1 MIRPA
6 LLSQNILI
14 DDLAHQ
20 LVLEEVFGRAAERR
34 GLPAKDQFLASQ
46 SLQGILNLSWG
57 ETAPTFGG
65 RVQMLQRAVPEGA
78 PHDRRPLE
86 HRPFRSRQAVNA
98 RLQYSRQR
106 GRDSRGGQARRFNA
120 PFLRPGDNHFLIDQ
134 HLNGFFNEKGVAV
147 RSAHQELLE
156 RLGYILRLA
165 QNVPN
170 ERAALSP
177 RQRLQV
183 QPFMAGQALAPGWPP
198 PQQGRS
204 GPT

>member
-46 SLQGILNLSWG
+46 SLQGILNLSRS
-57 ETAPTFGG
+57 ETAPPFGG
-65 RVQMLQRAVPEGA
+65 RIEMLQCAVPKGA
-78 PHDRRPLE
+78 SHHRSPLE

-106 GRDSRGGQARRFNA
+106 GRDSRGGQARRSEE
-120 PFLRPGDNHFLIDQ
+120 HT
-134 HLNGFFNEKGVAV
+134 
-147 RSAHQELLE
+147 SEL
-156 RLGYILRLA
+156 
-165 QNVPN
+165 
-170 ERAALSP
+170 
-177 RQRLQV
+177 
-183 QPFMAGQALAPGWPP
+183 
-198 PQQGRS
+198 
-204 GPT
+204 